1 VKRRGATIDVAVSR
15 NGKRLLLAFFVL
27 FLVFLYLPT
36 VMLTIFSF
44 NDSPNV
50 AFPLS
55 GFTTQFYED
64 AFANEQ
70 VRSSFFASL
79 RVAAGTAV
87 VATIIGVLVSY
98 ALARRRFRGKP
109 VVSAL
114 VLLPLVVPTVVL
126 GIALL
131 ILFRPQ
137 NPPIDFLAVPLG
149 LWAVLIGHVVFAL
162 PFCILLLLPRIA
174 SIDRRIEE
182 AAFDLGASWFT
193 TFRRIVLPL
202 ITPALISSL
211 LIAFVISI
219 DEVVIASFL
228 VQDQVTYP
236 VYLYSGLRISG
247 QTTILMP
254 IATVMIVASF
264 LLVIAAEVIRRVGE
278 RRLGIAE

>member
-1 VKRRGATIDVAVSR
+1 VTRRGATIDVAVSKS
-15 NGKRLLLAFFVL
+15 GKRLLLAFFVL
-27 FLVFLYLPT
+27 FLLFLYLPT

-50 AFPLS
+50 AFPLT
-55 GFTTQFYED
+55 GFTTRFYEE
-64 AFANEQ
+64 AFSNHE

-87 VATIIGVLVSY
+87 LATIIGVLVSY

-137 NPPIDFLAVPLG
+137 NPPIGFLAVPLG
-149 LWAVLIGHVVFAL
+149 LWAVLIGHIVFAL
-162 PFCILLLLPRIA
+162 PFCVLLLLPRIA

-193 TFRRIVLPL
+193 MFRRVVLPL

-247 QTTILMP
+247 RTTVLMP